1 MIAPNARRSPGAPKQ
16 TRFLGQRFQRVEGE
30 TAPPG
35 LRGQYAVVRQGR
47 EVLGLVAVDGNLGVW
62 YTPRAG
68 EQAELRRQGF
78 RYSHHDLLARLYF
91 DLLAAGAPR
100 RAAGT
105 HPAATA
111 ALLTW
116 ARPATPATL
125 APLPRLEE
133 PVRAGAGEGASR

>member
-1 MIAPNARRSPGAPKQ
+1 MIALNTRRSTGAPEQ
-16 TRFLGQRFQRVEGE
+16 THFLSQRFERVEGE

-47 EVLGLVAVDGNLGVW
+47 EVLGLVAVDGDLGVW
-62 YTPRAG
+62 YTPRAE
-68 EQAELRRQGF
+68 EQPELSRQGF
-78 RYSHHDLLARLYF
+78 RYSHHDLLAHLYF

-105 HPAATA
+105 QRPATA

-125 APLPRLEE
+125 APLPRFEE
-133 PVRAGAGEGASR
+133 PVLACAGVGASR